1 MKMMVNKEKTH
12 YSTTEAAE
20 LLGISR
26 IAVFKWIKAGK
37 IEAKKVGRNFVIP
50 RSALE
55 RYFTHGE
62 LTEKEKEEIGIAV
75 QRAAKEYAEAFKLL
89 GKE

>member
-1 MKMMVNKEKTH
+1 MVVNIEKTH

-50 RSALE
+50 RSAIE
-55 RYFTHGE
+55 QYFTHGA
-62 LTEKEKEEIGIAV
+62 LTEKEKEQISVAV
-75 QRAAKEYAEAFKLL
+75 SRAVKEYAEAFKLL